1 MTLGERLKL
10 IRGDRSLEAFGNLI
24 SSNEVKFEKSNLS
37 KYERNTVRPTTDFYL
52 ALSEKLGI
60 NINWILS
67 GKGDMVAS
75 NKDFQKA
82 EIILASAKLKKIPV
96 LGLAECGKP
105 SATWED
111 NAERFIELPDTG
123 QLNKPFILIAHG
135 DSMRPY
141 INPLDKLLCSDEP
154 DRIKNGT
161 AVVVSFKSVP
171 DTYEANAKLI
181 LRKRDHCVLYSVNSK
196 FPPSVHKYD
205 DIVKIYKLVR
215 IIRDVR

>member
-10 IRGDRSLEAFGNLI
+10 IRGDLSLEAFGSLI
-24 SSNEVKFEKSNLS
+24 STPQVKFEKSNLS
-37 KYERNTVRPTTDFYL
+37 KYERDSVRPTTDFYI

-60 NINWILS
+60 NINWLLTN
-67 GKGDMVAS
+67 KGDMVAS
-75 NKDFQKA
+75 TKDFQKA
-82 EIILASAKLKKIPV
+82 EIILASTKLKKIPV

-105 SATWED
+105 VSKWND
-111 NAERFIELPDTG
+111 NAERFIELPETG
-123 QLNKPFILIAHG
+123 QLDSPFILIAHG

-154 DRIKNGT
+154 ERIKDGS
-161 AVVVSFKSVP
+161 AVVVSFKSIP

-181 LRKRDHCVLYSVNSK
+181 MKKKDHCVLYSINSK
-196 FPPSVHKYD
+196 YPPTIHKYD
-205 DIVKIYKLVR
+205 EIVKIYKVNR